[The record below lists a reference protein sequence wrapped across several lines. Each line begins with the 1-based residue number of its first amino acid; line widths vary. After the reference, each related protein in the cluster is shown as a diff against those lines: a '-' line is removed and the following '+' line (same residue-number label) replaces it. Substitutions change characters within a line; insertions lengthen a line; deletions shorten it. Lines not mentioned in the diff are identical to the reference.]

1 MIGTDID
8 RLSQG
13 ELRRR
18 IAGAS
23 IFARVLPE
31 QKLALVEAF
40 KANGQIVAMTGDG
53 VNDAPALKAAHIGIA
68 MGGRG
73 TDVAREAAVAG
84 DSRRQFRHY
93 RRSHPGRTADFR

>member
-1 MIGTDID
+1 ML
-8 RLSQG
+8 RA

-18 IAGAS
+18 IAGVN

-31 QKLALVEAF
+31 QKLSLVEAF
-40 KANGQIVAMTGDG
+40 KANGEVVAMTGDG

-73 TDVAREAAVAG
+73 TDVAREAASLVHARRQLSTM
-84 DSRRQFRHY
+84 SRR
-93 RRSHPGRTADFR
+93 SAGPADFR